1 MCKSIQTK
9 NTTQKT
15 TKTEMSEE
23 VQTWVRMIL
32 TEKSQNTVG
41 EARMTIREEFTA
53 AGAAIRSI
61 SPIQLSTL
69 TSNKS
74 TREILQQGPTTLLST
89 LAEEGAD
96 LEK

>member
-15 TKTEMSEE
+15 TKMVMSEE
-23 VQTWVRMIL
+23 VQTWARMI
-32 TEKSQNTVG
+32 TTAKSQNTVG
-41 EARMTIREEFTA
+41 EARMTIREEFTGA
-53 AGAAIRSI
+53 EAAIRSI

-74 TREILQQGPTTLLST
+74 TRETLQQAPTTLLFT